1 MAAPDRHTCEDA
13 FRRLDDY
20 LDRELSPRE
29 LPLVEAHLRE
39 CAVCAS
45 EYAFEASVIRHVRA
59 KLDRLTA
66 PADLLSRISASLSA
80 ARAESD
86 ADQDE

>member
-1 MAAPDRHTCEDA
+1 MGTLNRHTCEDA

-29 LPLVEAHLRE
+29 IPLVEAHLRE

-45 EYAFEASVIRHVRA
+45 EFAFEASVIRQVRS
-59 KLDRLTA
+59 KLERLTA
-66 PADLLSRISASLSA
+66 PPDLLSRISASLTA
-80 ARAESD
+80 ARA
-86 ADQDE
+86 DQAERDE

>member
-45 EYAFEASVIRHVRA
+45 EYAFEASVIRQVRA
-59 KLDRLTA
+59 KLSRLTA
-66 PADLLSRISASLSA
+66 PADLLSRISAALTV
-80 ARAESD
+80 ARTEPGD
-86 ADQDE
+86 AQDE